1 MQIPNHLYLDH
12 MENLNNIN
20 LPLLELIQ
28 SFKSNSKSKYKDFVA
43 YVYITF
49 DNKINCSKSQSIKNK
64 YIKIRKDLLQY
75 VVANERAITSEIS
88 KRNK

>member
-1 MQIPNHLYLDH
+1 MNSQI
-12 MENLNNIN
+12 
-20 LPLLELIQ
+20 LELIQ
-28 SFKSNSKSKYKDFVA
+28 PFETDSKTLRNKYKDFIS
-43 YVYITF
+43 YIYITF
-49 DNKINCSKSQSIKNK
+49 DNKINSSKSQSIKNK

>member
-1 MQIPNHLYLDH
+1 MVNWHKTMNSQI
-12 MENLNNIN
+12 
-20 LPLLELIQ
+20 LELIQ
-28 SFKSNSKSKYKDFVA
+28 PFETDSKSLKNKYKDFVA
-43 YVYITF
+43 YIYITF
-49 DNKINCSKSQSIKNK
+49 YNKINSSKSQSIKNK

>member
-1 MQIPNHLYLDH
+1 

-49 DNKINCSKSQSIKNK
+49 NNKINSSKSQSIKNK
-64 YIKIRKDLLQY
+64 YIKIRKDILQY

-88 KRNK
+88 KK